1 MHINLTVC
9 KENMMPVGFFSN
21 LSVHSIS
28 GQLIKQLAAFLLL
41 RACTG
46 SVAPNAGQFAM
57 QNWNVWR

>member
-1 MHINLTVC
+1 
-9 KENMMPVGFFSN
+9 MMTVGFFSN